1 MEKPEI
7 IPIKNDIIFHD
18 VINADD
24 MDTIEWIVMQ
34 ILGCN
39 YEEIHGKVTVQNIR
53 LTRNRKKER
62 SKYVDLK
69 LEYNSEIIIIEL
81 NCNYNSNPIRNIEYI
96 LSALGKSYDF
106 PNEKQTSKK
115 PYSKPVRG
123 ILVNLN
129 WYRESANDKKTKIP
143 GKDITLWNYPKYS
156 KYDGYY
162 LKIIDI
168 NLDFY
173 STLKYNSIKKEDK
186 FFKLLTIDNKEELNN
201 LVKDEK
207 LLSHYQKRLIDLS
220 LDKDY
225 WEDIMSEEREEFFR
239 KQNLY
244 IDGYDAGIEEAK
256 HEMILN
262 LNNQHVPLEVIAK
275 ASELDIKTVQDVIEN
290 YQNDK
295 ENG

>member
-34 ILGCN
+34 ILGCK

-81 NCNYNSNPIRNIEYI
+81 NCNYNFDPIRNLQYI

-106 PNEKQTSKK
+106 PNEKQTSKG

-123 ILVNLN
+123 ILVNLD
-129 WYRESANDKKTKIP
+129 WYPMGANNRKTTTP

-156 KYDGYY
+156 KYEGYY

-207 LLSHYQKRLIDLS
+207 LLTHYQKRLIDLS

-244 IDGYDAGIEEAK
+244 IDGYDAGADEKAR
-256 HEMILN
+256 EMILEMYN
-262 LNNQHVPLEVIAK
+262 KHI
-275 ASELDIKTVQDVIEN
+275 DIKDIADISKLTIETVQNIIEE
-290 YQNDK
+290 YQSEK
-295 ENG
+295 ENS

>member
-53 LTRNRKKER
+53 LTRNRKRER

-81 NCNYNSNPIRNIEYI
+81 NCNYSFDPIRNLQYI

-106 PNEKQTSKK
+106 PNEKQTSKG

-123 ILVNLN
+123 ILVNLD
-129 WYRESANDKKTKIP
+129 WYPMGANNRKTTTP

-207 LLSHYQKRLIDLS
+207 LLSHYQRKLIDLS

-225 WEDIMSEEREEFFR
+225 WEDIMNQEMEEYYEER
-239 KQNLY
+239 KHY
-244 IDGYDAGIEEAK
+244 TDAYDAGANEKACK
-256 HEMILN
+256 MILS